1 MMKIQV
7 STIPPEGLQRHAS
20 YDPTT
25 MDMDRFDVHLKEPFE
40 VDASITKVDRELVV
54 DVKIRAPLHLSCGRC
69 LEGFPRTVR
78 TDALLSYRVQPTD
91 MVDITDDIRQEVILA
106 YPTVPLCQPGCK
118 GLCPSCGQ
126 DLNVA
131 SCAHQRSP
139 VKPHQE

>member
-7 STIPPEGLQRHAS
+7 STIPPEGLQRLAS

-25 MDMDRFDVHLKEPFE
+25 MDMDRSDVRLKEPFE
-40 VDASITKVDRELVV
+40 VDAFITKVDRELVV
-54 DVKIRAPLHLSCGRC
+54 DVEIRAPLHLSCGRC
-69 LEGFPRTVR
+69 LEGFPWTVR
-78 TDALLSYRVQPTD
+78 TDALLSYRVQPAD
-91 MVDITDDIRQEVILA
+91 IVDITDDIRQEVILA